1 MKVKDR
7 SGYVV
12 FSEGE
17 FGAAHVMAHELC
29 DAGQVELGHARLGR
43 WLTGRTGSGS
53 DWAHIQFHMAVFEL
67 AVGDWKAAYD
77 RFLEELLPIAATSH
91 DALTDAPALA
101 WRLQLRGGNRAVLPW
116 ETLRQSA
123 LPSLDSSADPFVELH
138 DLLALAGAR
147 DLDGIAAWREARLDG
162 PRSTSSGILVRMAD
176 ALGAYAQKHYRR
188 AADLLGGVLAALP
201 SIGGSGAQNEL
212 FREMQARFA
221 AA

>member
-1 MKVKDR
+1 MKIRDR

-17 FGAAHVMAHELC
+17 FGAAHVMAHELF
-29 DAGQVELGHARLGR
+29 DSGQIELGHDRLGQ
-43 WLTGRTGSGS
+43 WLAGRSGYGS
-53 DWAHIQFHMAVFEL
+53 DWSHIQFHMAVFVL

-77 RFLEELLPIAATSH
+77 RFLEELLPIAATSA

-101 WRLQLRGGNRAVLPW
+101 WRLALQGGERAVLPW
-116 ETLRQSA
+116 ETLRESA
-123 LPSLDSSADPFVELH
+123 LPSLESSADPFVELH

-147 DLDGIAAWREARLDG
+147 DLAGIRAWREARLDG
-162 PRSTSSGILVRMAD
+162 PRSRSSGVLVRAAD
-176 ALGAYAQKHYRR
+176 ALSAYAQKHYRR
-188 AADLLGGVLAALP
+188 AADLLGGVVPALP

>member
-7 SGYVV
+7 SGYAV

-17 FGAAHVMAHELC
+17 FGAAHVLAHELL
-29 DAGQVELGHARLGR
+29 DSGQVERGHARLGR
-43 WLTGRTGSGS
+43 WLSGRTGSGS

-67 AVGDWKAAYD
+67 AVGNWEAAYD
-77 RFLEELLPIAATSH
+77 RFLEELLPIAATSE

-101 WRLQLRGGNRAVLPW
+101 WRLALHGGKDAVLPW

-123 LPSLDSSADPFVELH
+123 LSNLESSADPFVELH
-138 DLLALAGAR
+138 DLLALGGAR
-147 DLDGIAAWREARLDG
+147 DVAGITAWREARLDG

-176 ALGAYAQKHYRR
+176 ALSAYAQRHYRR
-188 AADLLGGVLAALP
+188 AAHVLGGVVPALP

-212 FREMQARFA
+212 FREMQVRFA
-221 AA
+221 TA